1 MDTFEYEVINVKHAR
16 EKGMLSLQNLL
27 NKMGKRGW
35 ELVGIDGDH
44 YIFKRRL

>member
-1 MDTFEYEVINVKHAR
+1 MDTFEYEVVNAAPAR
-16 EKGMLSLQNLL
+16 RKGMLSLQNLL

-35 ELVGIDGDH
+35 ELTAIDGDH